1 MKIFLLMILLFFPS
15 TLFSN
20 QISNL
25 ANKAIICKE
34 GNETFK
40 SMYGF
45 KFINEESVQVLI
57 KNSDTVDVLT
67 DNILQYNTTKEIIY
81 IIGLDDNSMIN
92 YGFNIFREN
101 LNVWAFN
108 VTALEPFF
116 DGDQCEVFLVE
127 VSRWM
132 DRASEEGFLLIGQ
145 AQLLR
150 YSSSYPF

>member
-1 MKIFLLMILLFFPS
+1 MKILLLIILLFFPS
-15 TLFSN
+15 TLLSN
-20 QISNL
+20 DISNL
-25 ANKAIICKE
+25 TNKAIICKE
-34 GNETFK
+34 GNDTFK

-45 KFINEESVQVLI
+45 KFIDELSVQVLI

-67 DNILQYNTTKEIIY
+67 DNILRYNATKEIIY

-116 DGDQCEVFLVE
+116 DGDQCEVFNKTPLEFKSFFKSVF
-127 VSRWM
+127 R
-132 DRASEEGFLLIGQ
+132 DDIK
-145 AQLLR
+145 
-150 YSSSYPF
+150 SSIKNKQI

>member
-1 MKIFLLMILLFFPS
+1 MKIFFLLIFLFFPS
-15 TLFSN
+15 ALFSN
-20 QISNL
+20 HISNL
-25 ANKAIICKE
+25 TNKAIICKE
-34 GNETFK
+34 GNDTFK

-45 KFINEESVQVLI
+45 KFIDEVSVQVLI

-67 DNILQYNTTKEIIY
+67 DNILRYNATKEIIY

-116 DGDQCEVFLVE
+116 DGDQCEVFNKTPLEFKSFFKSVF
-127 VSRWM
+127 R
-132 DRASEEGFLLIGQ
+132 DDIK
-145 AQLLR
+145 
-150 YSSSYPF
+150 SSIKNKQI

>member
-1 MKIFLLMILLFFPS
+1 MKILLLIILLFFPS
-15 TLFSN
+15 TLLSN
-20 QISNL
+20 DISNL
-25 ANKAIICKE
+25 TNKAIICKE
-34 GNETFK
+34 GNDTFK

-45 KFINEESVQVLI
+45 KFIDEVSVQVLI

-67 DNILQYNTTKEIIY
+67 DNILRYNATKEIIY

-116 DGDQCEVFLVE
+116 DGDQCEVFNKTPLEFKSFFKSVFME
-127 VSRWM
+127 NTK
-132 DRASEEGFLLIGQ
+132 
-145 AQLLR
+145 
-150 YSSSYPF
+150 SSIKNKQI

>member
-1 MKIFLLMILLFFPS
+1 MKILLLIILLFFPS
-15 TLFSN
+15 TLLSN
-20 QISNL
+20 DISNL
-25 ANKAIICKE
+25 TNKAIICKE
-34 GNETFK
+34 GNDTFK

-45 KFINEESVQVLI
+45 KFIDEVSVQVLI

-67 DNILQYNTTKEIIY
+67 DNILQYNATKEIIY

-116 DGDQCEVFLVE
+116 DGDQCEVFNKTPIEFKSFFKSVF
-127 VSRWM
+127 R
-132 DRASEEGFLLIGQ
+132 DDIK
-145 AQLLR
+145 
-150 YSSSYPF
+150 SSIKNKQI

>member
-1 MKIFLLMILLFFPS
+1 MILLFFPS
-15 TLFSN
+15 ALFSN
-20 QISNL
+20 HISNL
-25 ANKAIICKE
+25 TNKAIICKE
-34 GNETFK
+34 GNDTFK

-45 KFINEESVQVLI
+45 KFIDEVSVQVLI

-67 DNILQYNTTKEIIY
+67 DNILRYNATKEIIY

-116 DGDQCEVFLVE
+116 DGDQCEVFNKTPLEFKSFFKSVFME
-127 VSRWM
+127 NTK
-132 DRASEEGFLLIGQ
+132 
-145 AQLLR
+145 
-150 YSSSYPF
+150 SSTKNKQI

>member
-1 MKIFLLMILLFFPS
+1 MKILLLIILLFFPS
-15 TLFSN
+15 TLLSN
-20 QISNL
+20 DISNL
-25 ANKAIICKE
+25 TNKAIICKE
-34 GNETFK
+34 GNDTFK

-45 KFINEESVQVLI
+45 KFIDEVSVQVLI

-67 DNILQYNTTKEIIY
+67 DNILRYNATKEIIY

-116 DGDQCEVFLVE
+116 DGDQCEVFNKTPIEFKSFFKSVFRDDIK
-127 VSRWM
+127 S
-132 DRASEEGFLLIGQ
+132 LIKNKQ
-145 AQLLR
+145 I
-150 YSSSYPF
+150 

>member
-1 MKIFLLMILLFFPS
+1 MKILLLIILLFFPS
-15 TLFSN
+15 TLLSN
-20 QISNL
+20 DISNL
-25 ANKAIICKE
+25 TNKAIICKE
-34 GNETFK
+34 GNDTFK

-45 KFINEESVQVLI
+45 KFIDEVSVQVLI

-67 DNILQYNTTKEIIY
+67 DNILQYNATKEIIY

-116 DGDQCEVFLVE
+116 DGDQCQVFNKTPLEFKSFFKSVF
-127 VSRWM
+127 R
-132 DRASEEGFLLIGQ
+132 DDIK
-145 AQLLR
+145 
-150 YSSSYPF
+150 SSIKNKQI

>member
-1 MKIFLLMILLFFPS
+1 MKILLLIILLFFPS
-15 TLFSN
+15 TLLSN
-20 QISNL
+20 DISNL
-25 ANKAIICKE
+25 TNKAIICKE
-34 GNETFK
+34 GNDTFK

-45 KFINEESVQVLI
+45 KFIDEVSVQVLI

-67 DNILQYNTTKEIIY
+67 DNILQYNATKEIIY

-116 DGDQCEVFLVE
+116 DGDQCEVFNKTPLEFKSFFKSVFRE
-127 VSRWM
+127 NTK
-132 DRASEEGFLLIGQ
+132 
-145 AQLLR
+145 
-150 YSSSYPF
+150 SSIKNKQI

>member
-1 MKIFLLMILLFFPS
+1 MKILLLIILLFFPS
-15 TLFSN
+15 TLLSN
-20 QISNL
+20 DISNL
-25 ANKAIICKE
+25 TNKAIICKE
-34 GNETFK
+34 GNDTFK

-45 KFINEESVQVLI
+45 KFIDEVSVQVLI

-67 DNILQYNTTKEIIY
+67 DNILQYNATKEIIY

-116 DGDQCEVFLVE
+116 DGDQCEVFNKTPLEFKSFFKSVF
-127 VSRWM
+127 R
-132 DRASEEGFLLIGQ
+132 DDIK
-145 AQLLR
+145 
-150 YSSSYPF
+150 SSIKNKQI

>member
-1 MKIFLLMILLFFPS
+1 MILLFFPS
-15 TLFSN
+15 ALFSN
-20 QISNL
+20 HISNL
-25 ANKAIICKE
+25 TNKAIICKE
-34 GNETFK
+34 GNDTFK

-45 KFINEESVQVLI
+45 KFIDEVSVQVLI

-67 DNILQYNTTKEIIY
+67 DNILRYNATKEIIY

-116 DGDQCEVFLVE
+116 DGDQCEVFNKTPIEFKSFFKSVF
-127 VSRWM
+127 R
-132 DRASEEGFLLIGQ
+132 DDIK
-145 AQLLR
+145 
-150 YSSSYPF
+150 SSIKNKQI

>member
-1 MKIFLLMILLFFPS
+1 MKILLLIILLFFPS
-15 TLFSN
+15 TLLSN
-20 QISNL
+20 DISNL
-25 ANKAIICKE
+25 TNKAIICKE
-34 GNETFK
+34 GNDTFK

-45 KFINEESVQVLI
+45 KFIDEVSVQVLI

-67 DNILQYNTTKEIIY
+67 DNILRYNATKEIIY

-116 DGDQCEVFLVE
+116 DGDQCEVFNKTPLEFKSFFKSVFME
-127 VSRWM
+127 NTK
-132 DRASEEGFLLIGQ
+132 
-145 AQLLR
+145 
-150 YSSSYPF
+150 SSTKNKQI

>member
-1 MKIFLLMILLFFPS
+1 MKILLLIILLFFPS
-15 TLFSN
+15 TLLSN
-20 QISNL
+20 DISNL
-25 ANKAIICKE
+25 INKAIICKE
-34 GNETFK
+34 GNDTFK

-45 KFINEESVQVLI
+45 KFIDEVSVQVLI

-67 DNILQYNTTKEIIY
+67 DNILRYNATKEIIY

-116 DGDQCEVFLVE
+116 DGDQCEVFNKTPLEFKSFFKSVFME
-127 VSRWM
+127 NTK
-132 DRASEEGFLLIGQ
+132 
-145 AQLLR
+145 
-150 YSSSYPF
+150 SSKKNKQI

>member
-1 MKIFLLMILLFFPS
+1 MKILLLIILLFFPS
-15 TLFSN
+15 TLLSN
-20 QISNL
+20 DISNL
-25 ANKAIICKE
+25 TNKAIICKE
-34 GNETFK
+34 GNDTFK

-45 KFINEESVQVLI
+45 KFIDEVSVQVLI

-67 DNILQYNTTKEIIY
+67 DNILRYNATKEIIY

-116 DGDQCEVFLVE
+116 DGDQCQVFNKTPLEFKSFFKSVF
-127 VSRWM
+127 R
-132 DRASEEGFLLIGQ
+132 DDIK
-145 AQLLR
+145 
-150 YSSSYPF
+150 SSIKNKQI

>member
-1 MKIFLLMILLFFPS
+1 MKIFFLLIFLFFPS
-15 TLFSN
+15 ALFSN
-20 QISNL
+20 DISNL
-25 ANKAIICKE
+25 TNKAIICKE
-34 GNETFK
+34 GNDTFK

-45 KFINEESVQVLI
+45 KFIDEVSVQVLI

-67 DNILQYNTTKEIIY
+67 DNILRYNATKEIIY

-116 DGDQCEVFLVE
+116 DGDQCEVFNKTPLEFKSFFKSVF
-127 VSRWM
+127 R
-132 DRASEEGFLLIGQ
+132 DDIK
-145 AQLLR
+145 
-150 YSSSYPF
+150 SSIKNKQI

>member
-1 MKIFLLMILLFFPS
+1 MKILLLIILLFFPS
-15 TLFSN
+15 TLLSN
-20 QISNL
+20 DISNL
-25 ANKAIICKE
+25 TNKAIICKE
-34 GNETFK
+34 GNDTFK

-45 KFINEESVQVLI
+45 KFIDEVSVQVLI

-67 DNILQYNTTKEIIY
+67 DNILQYNATKEIIY

-116 DGDQCEVFLVE
+116 DGDQCEVFNKTPLEFKSFFKSVF
-127 VSRWM
+127 R
-132 DRASEEGFLLIGQ
+132 DNIK
-145 AQLLR
+145 
-150 YSSSYPF
+150 SSIKNKQI

>member
-1 MKIFLLMILLFFPS
+1 MKSFLLVILLFFPS

-20 QISNL
+20 EISNL

-81 IIGLDDNSMIN
+81 IIGLDNNKMIN

-116 DGDQCEVFLVE
+116 DGEQCEVYVE
-127 VSRWM
+127 TPIEFKSFFKSVFRDEIKNSKK
-132 DRASEEGFLLIGQ
+132 IKKI
-145 AQLLR
+145 
-150 YSSSYPF
+150 

>member
-1 MKIFLLMILLFFPS
+1 MKILLLIILLFFPS
-15 TLFSN
+15 TLLSN
-20 QISNL
+20 DISNL
-25 ANKAIICKE
+25 TNKAIICKE
-34 GNETFK
+34 GNDNFK

-45 KFINEESVQVLI
+45 KFIDEVSVQVLI

-67 DNILQYNTTKEIIY
+67 DNILRYNATKDIIY

-116 DGDQCEVFLVE
+116 DGDQCEVFNKTPLE
-127 VSRWM
+127 FKSFFKSIFR
-132 DRASEEGFLLIGQ
+132 DDIK
-145 AQLLR
+145 
-150 YSSSYPF
+150 SSIKNKQI

>member
-1 MKIFLLMILLFFPS
+1 MKIFFLMILLFFPS
-15 TLFSN
+15 ALFSN
-20 QISNL
+20 HISNL
-25 ANKAIICKE
+25 TNKAIICKE
-34 GNETFK
+34 GNDTFK

-45 KFINEESVQVLI
+45 KFIDEVSVQVLI

-67 DNILQYNTTKEIIY
+67 DNILRYNATKEIIY

-116 DGDQCEVFLVE
+116 DGDQCEVFNKTPIEFKSFFKSVF
-127 VSRWM
+127 R
-132 DRASEEGFLLIGQ
+132 DDIK
-145 AQLLR
+145 
-150 YSSSYPF
+150 SSIKNKQI

>member
-1 MKIFLLMILLFFPS
+1 MKILLLIILLFFPS
-15 TLFSN
+15 TLLSN
-20 QISNL
+20 DISNL
-25 ANKAIICKE
+25 TNKAIICKE
-34 GNETFK
+34 GNDTFK

-45 KFINEESVQVLI
+45 KFIDEVSVQVLI

-67 DNILQYNTTKEIIY
+67 DNILRYNATKEIIY

-116 DGDQCEVFLVE
+116 DGDQCEVFNKTPIEFKSFFKSVF
-127 VSRWM
+127 R
-132 DRASEEGFLLIGQ
+132 DDIK
-145 AQLLR
+145 
-150 YSSSYPF
+150 SSIKNKQI

>member
-1 MKIFLLMILLFFPS
+1 MKSFLLVILLFFPS

-20 QISNL
+20 EISNL

-116 DGDQCEVFLVE
+116 DGEQCEVFVE
-127 VSRWM
+127 TPKEFKSFFKSVFRDEIKNSKK
-132 DRASEEGFLLIGQ
+132 IKKI
-145 AQLLR
+145 
-150 YSSSYPF
+150 